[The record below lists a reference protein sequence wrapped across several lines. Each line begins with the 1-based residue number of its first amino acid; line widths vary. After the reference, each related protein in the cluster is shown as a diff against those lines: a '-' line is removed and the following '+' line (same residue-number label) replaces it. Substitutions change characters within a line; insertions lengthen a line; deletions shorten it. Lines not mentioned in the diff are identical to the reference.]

1 MGAGVGY
8 DIKIPP
14 LFSRSETN
22 TDDMKKMDKFFKEE
36 EGRVIHTRHFNFLHC
51 HVTLSKNHFD
61 SKLIFSFCKIPT
73 YYYTK

>member
-36 EGRVIHTRHFNFLHC
+36 EGRVIHTRHVNFLHC
-51 HVTLSKNHFD
+51 HVRCD
-61 SKLIFSFCKIPT
+61 P
-73 YYYTK
+73 